1 MLYVYKAVCLS
12 KFSVKAMAGISD
24 RFKDLSTK
32 LFKKSGS
39 SVTDSASGGEDPFGE
54 NNFGDPDSP
63 FEGDPFNDTLDD
75 TAEDNEREEQNNF
88 LEETSQR
95 MDALDSRISKI
106 DVVISMVQKENQEV
120 KETVEKIDQSVL
132 DLLSLYEI
140 VSNQVNPFVGDDPT
154 SKAVIERFDQNEKR
168 IGELTTLAKML
179 KSEIEGF
186 EHREVATELSAEAKQ
201 QFEDIEQ
208 KMEVFADAMINLHE
222 KIEDLNSTLADI
234 ANRSEQLETSMKGWE
249 KKAENTT
256 LTAVRKKTVDKA
268 QGSSQ
273 PSASDEEI
281 EENESD
287 EKLPLLMLAS
297 IKKNPM
303 NIVVLLNWI
312 EFLME
317 RVGRNNLMDALD
329 YYVDIGWVSEEVR
342 SEIMAYARGIDYYV
356 EKPTWRLL
364 PEDHTKSLL
373 FIERLRGKKIDKNQ
387 LSTIDREMAKVKH
400 GLEELYGI

>member
-1 MLYVYKAVCLS
+1 
-12 KFSVKAMAGISD
+12 MAGIGD
-24 RFKDLSTK
+24 RFKDLSSK
-32 LFKKSGS
+32 LFKKKGDSTSDS
-39 SVTDSASGGEDPFGE
+39 SPTGEEPFGE
-54 NNFGDPDSP
+54 SNFDSRNSP
-63 FEGDPFNDTLDD
+63 FEGDPFDNDPEGEN
-75 TAEDNEREEQNNF
+75 ANSEEEDSKAFFEEAN
-88 LEETSQR
+88 QR
-95 MDALDSRISKI
+95 MDNLDNRVSKI
-106 DVVISMVQKENQEV
+106 DVAISMVQKENQDV
-120 KETVEKIDQSVL
+120 KDTVEKIDQSVL

-168 IGELTTLAKML
+168 ISELTTLAKML

-186 EHREVATELSAEAKQ
+186 EHREVATELSAEAKK

-222 KIEDLNSTLADI
+222 KIEELNTTLAGLAI
-234 ANRSEQLETSMKGWE
+234 RSEQLEDSMKGLE
-249 KKAENTT
+249 KKADERVD
-256 LTAVRKKTVDKA
+256 TAVSKEAGKKTPNA
-268 QGSSQ
+268 SST
-273 PSASDEEI
+273 PLSNEIAEEGD
-281 EENESD
+281 D
-287 EKLPLLMLAS
+287 EKLPLLMLSS